1 MPIPSVN
8 VAAFLQDATD
18 ALRKLHPD
26 ECRLLAEL
34 LVSRA
39 LHCPRLELPLHYS
52 TAIPPEIMPGLR
64 ADLKLLTAGTPWQ
77 YLEGETEF
85 FGRKFKC
92 DQRALI
98 PRPET
103 ELLVE
108 WFLRYPP
115 IHAAK
120 APVIVEAGVGSGC
133 IIITI
138 AAELPHAT
146 CIGTD
151 ISNDALNLAQENV
164 ERHGLTRRVELRSND
179 LLTNL
184 PLCHFDA
191 IISNPPYV
199 TAAEWRELPLHIRI
213 FEPPLALLAGDDGME
228 VAARLAMQASRC
240 LKPGGALFMEFAPA
254 RIGLLRK
261 HLTAAGFVDIT
272 TANDYTGRPHFICA
286 RLPE

>member
-8 VAAFLQDATD
+8 VAVFLKEATN
-18 ALRKLHPD
+18 ALHKLHPE

-52 TAIPPEIMPGLR
+52 NAIPPEIMPSLR
-64 ADLKLLTAGTPWQ
+64 ADLERLTLGTPWQ
-77 YLEGETEF
+77 YLVGETEF

-108 WFLRYPP
+108 WFLRYSP
-115 IHAAK
+115 IHTAK

-151 ISNDALNLAQENV
+151 ISNDALNLALENA
-164 ERHGLTRRVELRSND
+164 ERHGIAGRIELRPND
-179 LLTNL
+179 LLADL
-184 PLCHFDA
+184 PPCHFDA
-191 IISNPPYV
+191 VISNPPYV
-199 TAAEWRELPLHIRI
+199 TTAEYQELPPHIRN
-213 FEPPLALLAGDDGME
+213 FEPALALLAGDDGMK
-228 VAARLAMQASRC
+228 VAAWLAPQANRC

-261 HLTAAGFVDIT
+261 YLADAGFVDIT
-272 TANDYTGRPHFICA
+272 TANDYVGRPHFICA